1 MNHNPS
7 SLIWN
12 GLLQSVLTNLLGNIP
27 TKLIG
32 GNLRNLLYRPIF
44 AHMGNSVDIQPGVT
58 FVNTAAVELGS
69 RVLILQGVRINAS
82 GHPNNRFILKD
93 RVSLENGVDVRA
105 MSDTSIYIDESTYI
119 GPYVCLAGPGN
130 IKIGKNCLIAPHT
143 GIFANNH
150 VFNDPTQN
158 ISEQGVTRRGIII
171 GDDCW
176 LGHGVTVLDGVTI
189 GEGSVIGAGS
199 VVAKDIL
206 PYSVAVGVPARV
218 VKSRKEEQ
226 LVKSS

>member
-12 GLLQSVLTNLLGNIP
+12 RLLQSVLTNLLGNIP
-27 TKLIG
+27 TNLIG
-32 GNLRNLLYRPIF
+32 SNLRNLLYRPIF

-58 FVNTAAVELGS
+58 FVNTAAIELGS
-69 RVLILQGVRINAS
+69 GVLIVQGVRINAS

-93 RVSLENGVDVRA
+93 RVSLENGVDIRA
-105 MSDTSIYIDESTYI
+105 MSDTSIYIDEGTYI

-130 IKIGKNCLIAPHT
+130 IKIGKNCLIAAHT

-158 ISEQGVTRRGIII
+158 ISQQGVTRRGIVI

-176 LGHGVTVLDGVTI
+176 LGHAVTVLDGMTI
-189 GEGSVIGAGS
+189 GEGSVIGAGA
-199 VVAKDIL
+199 VVAKDVP

-218 VKSRKEEQ
+218 VKSRKEKP
-226 LVKSS
+226 LMKP